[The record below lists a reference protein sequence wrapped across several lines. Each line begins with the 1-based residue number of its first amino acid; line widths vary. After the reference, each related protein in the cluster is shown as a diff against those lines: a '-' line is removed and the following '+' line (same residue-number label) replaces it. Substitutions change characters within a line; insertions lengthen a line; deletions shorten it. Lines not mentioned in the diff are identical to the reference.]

1 MLNTDLLRTTCRNG
15 KIFCRFIDPEK
26 EENLLFAR
34 SLLMIYRTGTGRT
47 RTEIASLCRSAGT
60 GAADPKFAAGLEKL
74 LNDRTVFSAADPE
87 KDYPAFRKELFKRS
101 GIAIAQKG
109 DFSEE
114 KYRKSLQLPP
124 LDIYGDLPD
133 FELCTSF
140 KDLTESELLHRYNT
154 ALVQTLLLFAN
165 SIHLTLRD
173 TAPGE
178 LRKIVKFMK
187 FFRLLAQITSP
198 EPNVLELDLSGPG
211 ALLENARKYG
221 LLLGAFFPAVL
232 HCKRYTLT
240 ADVEIRSR
248 KARLELD
255 EKSRLVSHYHNMA
268 AYVPEEIRLF
278 HRLVKEK
285 SASWQIVG
293 ETPFINMGKEGI
305 CCPDLSFSNSGKL
318 ICHLEL
324 FHRWHRGGLQSRL
337 AFLEENPQVPL
348 IIGVDR
354 GAVKDDEF
362 EALGCSFPKAA
373 GRVFRFR
380 DFPGVETVIKMLDK
394 YAENI
399 NKESCSP
406 EKAPK
411 KPAPGNKPKKKE
423 TLS

>member
-1 MLNTDLLRTTCRNG
+1 MLNIDLLRTTYRNNR
-15 KIFCRFIDPEK
+15 IFCRFVDPEK
-26 EENLLFAR
+26 EENLLVAR
-34 SLLMIYRTGTGRT
+34 SLLMIYRTGFGRS
-47 RTEIASLCRSAGT
+47 RSEIASLCRSA
-60 GAADPKFAAGLEKL
+60 AAGSPDPKFAAGLEKL
-74 LNDRTVFSAADPE
+74 LNDRTEFSAADPE
-87 KDYPAFRKELFKRS
+87 KDYAALRRELFTRS
-101 GIAIAQKG
+101 GAAMVQKG

-114 KYRKSLQLPP
+114 AYRKSLQLPD

-133 FELCTSF
+133 FELFTSF
-140 KDLTESELLHRYNT
+140 KDLSETELLHRYNT
-154 ALVQTLLLFAN
+154 ALVQTVLLFAN
-165 SIHLTLRD
+165 SLHLKLYD
-173 TAPGE
+173 TAPEE

-187 FFRLLAQITSP
+187 FFRLLAQISSP
-198 EPNVLELDLSGPG
+198 KPNTLELDLSGPG

-248 KARLELD
+248 KARFELD
-255 EKSRLVSHYHNMA
+255 EKSSLVSHYGNMA

-278 HRLVKEK
+278 HRAVKEK
-285 SASWQIVG
+285 SLHWQIVG

-305 CCPDLSFSNSGKL
+305 CCPDLSFCNRENL

-337 AFLEENPQVPL
+337 AFLEENPAVPL

-362 EALGCSFPKAA
+362 AALESSFPNGTK
-373 GRVFRFR
+373 RVFRFR

-399 NKESCSP
+399 NKESCFQ

-411 KPAPGNKPKKKE
+411 KTASGNKAKKKE
-423 TLS
+423 KLS